1 MSAYRTIKDIFN
13 SMIKDGKIIFL
24 IIASI
29 LIAFSSVAPYLADF
43 TYNDILLEGIFSV
56 TPFAFAWLVIGWT
69 ITDKSLLR
77 KPYPYLAIFSA
88 WFIYEIYWYL
98 FNFLFP
104 ITYTKSLTSEDIA
117 LGKSMSKVPT
127 REWLN
132 LQETAFNFYI
142 ILFFVI
148 AVFIFVLFWY
158 LTNPKNFPKN
168 KFDIF
173 KKKNFLYAILGAILI
188 TMPHWIT
195 RSLYYIF
202 GIRLFEFFI
211 TNNLALEWYY
221 FIINAIPVS
230 IAFLIFGIIITN
242 IKMQKKY
249 VLYSLIIVYT
259 AVSFIPIYTI
269 TGLDINTD
277 LFIFFRFLKYL
288 ISYFFVFLGFIL
300 LSKEKYLE

>member
-1 MSAYRTIKDIFN
+1 MSAYRNIKDIFD

-29 LIAFSSVAPYLADF
+29 LIAFSAVVPYLADF
-43 TYNDILLEGIFSV
+43 EYNDILIQGLISAI
-56 TPFAFAWLVIGWT
+56 PSAFAWLVIGWT
-69 ITDKSLLR
+69 ITDKSILR

-104 ITYTKSLTSEDIA
+104 SNYGNSQVS
-117 LGKSMSKVPT
+117 SQ
-127 REWLN
+127 EWLN
-132 LQETAFNFYI
+132 LQETAFTFYI

-158 LTNPKNFPKN
+158 LTNPKNLPKN
-168 KFDIF
+168 KLDIF
-173 KKKNFLYAILGAILI
+173 KKRNFIYAILGGLFI
-188 TMPHWIT
+188 TMPLWSI
-195 RSLYYIF
+195 RLLYYVF
-202 GIRLFEFFI
+202 GIRLPEFI
-211 TNNLALEWYY
+211 VTNNLFLDLYY

-230 IAFLIFGIIITN
+230 IAFLIFGVIITN
-242 IKMQKKY
+242 IKIQKRY
-249 VLYSLIIVYT
+249 VLYFLIIVFT

-269 TGLDINTD
+269 TGLDINRD
-277 LFIFFRFLKYL
+277 LFIFYRFLKYS